1 MSAGERTAE
10 TAPGASRGDGR
21 IRGLAVT
28 SDGWPVPF
36 AVVTVID
43 ASGTQVGGT
52 SVRGDGT
59 FEVEGLPEGPCHRD
73 HLGGRALPGGAPA
86 VRRRATWAAWCSRAR
101 AR

>member
-10 TAPGASRGDGR
+10 TASGAPRGDGR
-21 IRGLAVT
+21 VRGLAVT

-59 FEVEGLPEGPCHRD
+59 FEVEGLPPGPATVITSAVGHT
-73 HLGGRALPGGAPA
+73 PA
-86 VRRRATWAAWCSRAR
+86 AR
-101 AR
+101 TS

>member
-59 FEVEGLPEGPCHRD
+59 FEVEGLP
-73 HLGGRALPGGAPA
+73 GGRRP
-86 VRRRATWAAWCSRAR
+86 
-101 AR
+101 